1 MMDATAVINLSID
14 GREVQAQPGAMVI
27 QAADA
32 VGIYIPRF
40 CYHEKLSIAA
50 NCRMCLVEV
59 EKAPKALPAC
69 ATPVAEG
76 MVVKTRSALAIQA
89 QQGTMEFLLINHPLD
104 CPVCDQGGECPL
116 QDQAMGYG
124 QDNSRYLENKRT
136 MPALDLGPLI
146 ATAMTRCIHCTRCV
160 RFGQEVAG
168 NMELGATG
176 RGESMAITT
185 YLDGT
190 VDSEVSGNMIDL
202 CPVGALTSKPY
213 RFTARPWELLSHDAI
228 SPHDCL
234 GSNLTIQTAQG
245 KVKRVVPRTNESVNE
260 CWLSDRDRF
269 AYAGADGDDRFT
281 QPLVRTSEGMKEVSW
296 EQALKEA
303 VEILKEAEK
312 APGQG
317 VGALIHPMSSA
328 EEFFLLQKL
337 IRGLGSCHIDHR
349 LFQKDFSDDVF
360 MPDYPGIETPLSEF
374 DQVGGVLLI
383 GCDLRKELPLASLRV
398 RRMALAGGQVGVLGC
413 FSGNP
418 NFPVVAQKLVSPPD
432 LLGALCALV
441 LALEDGAN
449 ALPANLQ
456 SRADA
461 NGDADLFLS
470 LAQIL
475 DGAKG
480 GGLIILGQSAVNHP
494 EAAGLRAAAS
504 VLAEITGS
512 RTGWIHPNNSA
523 AAWWSGAVPHRLPGG
538 VKAAGEGVD
547 AQAMT
552 ELDLDTVVLFGVEPA
567 LDHADPASLNKL
579 LARARNVISFNA
591 FRSGVPDQARIAL
604 PIAPYTESSGTF
616 LNCNGKMQFSRAAI
630 KSQGNSRPGWKI
642 LRVLGNFLDLDGF
655 DYVDISDVSME
666 LPEPTQVCARTMPQ
680 AWSSPNASRAS
691 VVAGSLFRVG
701 DVPIYRGDPVVRRAT
716 ALERTQ
722 DGWRASYCRLHPQEM
737 VSRGLSD
744 GGKARVFNEFDSLS
758 IGVLSDTG
766 IPPGSIYLAG
776 AHPEASALTVSERL
790 SVEAI
795 G

>member
-1 MMDATAVINLSID
+1 MMDATVVINLSID
-14 GREVQAQPGAMVI
+14 GREVQAQPGAMII

-213 RFTARPWELLSHDAI
+213 RFTARPWELLSHNAV

-245 KVKRVVPRTNESVNE
+245 NVKRVVPRTNESVNE

-269 AYAGADGDDRFT
+269 AYAGADCDDRFT

-296 EQALKEA
+296 EQALKET
-303 VEILKEAEK
+303 VGILKEAET

-374 DQVGGVLLI
+374 DQIGGVLLI

-432 LLGALCALV
+432 LLGALCTLV
-441 LALEDGAN
+441 LALEGGAD
-449 ALPANLQ
+449 ALPANLK

-461 NGDADLFLS
+461 NGDSDRFLS
-470 LAQIL
+470 LAHIL

-494 EAAGLRAAAS
+494 EAAGLRAATS
-504 VLAEITGS
+504 VLADITGS
-512 RTGWIHPNNSA
+512 QTGWIHPNNSA

-538 VKAAGEGVD
+538 VKAAGEGAN

-552 ELDLDTVVLFGVEPA
+552 ELDLDTVVLFGLEPA

-579 LARARNVISFNA
+579 LAQARSVISFNA

-666 LPEPTQVCARTMPQ
+666 LPEPTQACARTMPQ
-680 AWSSPNASRAS
+680 AWSSPNAGRAS

-744 GGKARVFNEFDSLS
+744 GGRARVFNEFDSVS

>member
-1 MMDATAVINLSID
+1 MDATVMINLSID
-14 GREVQAQPGAMVI
+14 GREVQAHPGAMII

-59 EKAPKALPAC
+59 EKAPKPLPAC

-76 MVVKTRSALAIQA
+76 MVVKTRSALATEA

-124 QDNSRYLENKRT
+124 QDHSRYLESKRA

-146 ATAMTRCIHCTRCV
+146 ATSMTRCIHCTRCV
-160 RFGQEVAG
+160 RFGQEIAG
-168 NMELGATG
+168 AMELGATG
-176 RGESMAITT
+176 RGESMVIET

-213 RFTARPWELLSHDAI
+213 RFTARPWELLSHNAV

-245 KVKRVVPRTNESVNE
+245 NVKRVVPRTNESINE

-269 AYAGADGDDRFT
+269 AYAGADCDDRFT
-281 QPLVRTSEGMKEVSW
+281 QPLVRTSDGMKEVSW

-303 VEILKEAEK
+303 VGILKEAET
-312 APGQG
+312 APGLG

-349 LFQKDFSDDVF
+349 LFQKDFSDDAS
-360 MPDYPGIETPLSEF
+360 MPDYPGIETPLPEF
-374 DQVGGVLLI
+374 DQLSGVVLI

-398 RRMALAGGQVGVLGC
+398 RRMALAGGQVGMLGC
-413 FSGNP
+413 FAGDP
-418 NFPVVAQKLVSPPD
+418 NFPVAARELVSPPD
-432 LLGALCALV
+432 LLGALCTLV
-441 LALEDGAN
+441 LALEGGAD
-449 ALPANLQ
+449 ALPAHLQ
-456 SRADA
+456 SRIDP
-461 NGDADLFLS
+461 NGDSDRFLS
-470 LAQIL
+470 LARIL

-480 GGLIILGQSAVNHP
+480 NGLIILGQSAVNHP

-512 RTGWIHPNNSA
+512 QVGWIHPNNSA

-538 VKAAGEGVD
+538 VKPAVEGAN
-547 AQAMT
+547 AQSMT
-552 ELDLDTVVLFGVEPA
+552 ELDLDTVVLFGLEPA

-579 LARARNVISFNA
+579 LARARSVISFNA

-642 LRVLGNFLDLDGF
+642 LRVLGNFLDLEGF

-666 LPEPTQVCARTMPQ
+666 LPEPTQVRARTKPQ
-680 AWSSPNASRAS
+680 AWSSPS
-691 VVAGSLFRVG
+691 VWRTSIVAGSLFRVG

-716 ALERTQ
+716 ALGRTQ
-722 DGWRASYCRLHPQEM
+722 DGWRARFCRLHPQEM

-744 GGKARVFNEFDSLS
+744 GGKARVFNEVGSVS
-758 IGVLSDTG
+758 IGVLSDSG

-776 AHPEASALTVSERL
+776 AHPEASELTVSDRL

>member
-1 MMDATAVINLSID
+1 
-14 GREVQAQPGAMVI
+14 
-27 QAADA
+27 
-32 VGIYIPRF
+32 
-40 CYHEKLSIAA
+40 
-50 NCRMCLVEV
+50 
-59 EKAPKALPAC
+59 
-69 ATPVAEG
+69 
-76 MVVKTRSALAIQA
+76 
-89 QQGTMEFLLINHPLD
+89 
-104 CPVCDQGGECPL
+104 
-116 QDQAMGYG
+116 
-124 QDNSRYLENKRT
+124 
-136 MPALDLGPLI
+136 
-146 ATAMTRCIHCTRCV
+146 
-160 RFGQEVAG
+160 
-168 NMELGATG
+168 
-176 RGESMAITT
+176 
-185 YLDGT
+185 
-190 VDSEVSGNMIDL
+190 
-202 CPVGALTSKPY
+202 
-213 RFTARPWELLSHDAI
+213 
-228 SPHDCL
+228 
-234 GSNLTIQTAQG
+234 
-245 KVKRVVPRTNESVNE
+245 
-260 CWLSDRDRF
+260 
-269 AYAGADGDDRFT
+269 
-281 QPLVRTSEGMKEVSW
+281 
-296 EQALKEA
+296 
-303 VEILKEAEK
+303 
-312 APGQG
+312 
-317 VGALIHPMSSA
+317 MSSA

>member
-1 MMDATAVINLSID
+1 MDAAVMINLSID
-14 GREVQAQPGAMVI
+14 GREVQAQPGAMII

-59 EKAPKALPAC
+59 EKAPKPLPAC

-76 MVVKTRSALAIQA
+76 MVVKTRSALAIEA

-124 QDNSRYLENKRT
+124 QDYSRYLENKRA
-136 MPALDLGPLI
+136 MPALNLGPLI
-146 ATAMTRCIHCTRCV
+146 ATSMTRCIHCTRCV

-176 RGESMAITT
+176 RGESMAIET

-213 RFTARPWELLSHDAI
+213 RFTARPWELLSHNAV

-245 KVKRVVPRTNESVNE
+245 NVKRVVPRTNESVNE

-269 AYAGADGDDRFT
+269 AYAGADCDDRFT
-281 QPLVRTSEGMKEVSW
+281 QPLVRTNDGMKEVSW
-296 EQALKEA
+296 EQALEE
-303 VEILKEAEK
+303 VVGILKEAD
-312 APGQG
+312 AASGLG

-349 LFQKDFSDDVF
+349 LFQKDFSDDAS
-360 MPDYPGIETPLSEF
+360 MPAYPGIETPLPEF
-374 DQVGGVLLI
+374 DHLGGALLI

-398 RRMALAGGQVGVLGC
+398 RRMALAGGKVGMLGC
-413 FSGNP
+413 FLGNP
-418 NFPVVAQKLVSPPD
+418 NFPVAAQELVSPPD
-432 LLGALCALV
+432 LLGALCTLV
-441 LALEDGAN
+441 LALEGGMD
-449 ALPANLQ
+449 ALPAQLQ
-456 SRADA
+456 SRVDR
-461 NGDADLFLS
+461 NGDSDRFLS

-475 DGAKG
+475 DDTKG
-480 GGLIILGQSAVNHP
+480 NGSIILGQSALNHP

-504 VLAEITGS
+504 VLSEITGYQV
-512 RTGWIHPNNSA
+512 GWIHPNNSA
-523 AAWWSGAVPHRLPGG
+523 AAWWFGAVPHRLPGG
-538 VKAAGEGVD
+538 VRSAGEGAN
-547 AQAMT
+547 AQSIT
-552 ELDLDTVVLFGVEPA
+552 ELDLDAVVLFGLEPA

-579 LARARNVISFNA
+579 LARARSVISFNA

-642 LRVLGNFLDLDGF
+642 LRVLGNFLDLEGF
-655 DYVDISDVSME
+655 DYVDISDVLME
-666 LPEPTQVCARTMPQ
+666 LPEPPQVSARTKPQ
-680 AWSSPNASRAS
+680 AWSSTNAWRSNI
-691 VVAGSLFRVG
+691 VAESLFRVG
-701 DVPIYRGDPVVRRAT
+701 DVPIYGGDPVVRRAT
-716 ALERTQ
+716 ALARTQ
-722 DGWRASYCRLHPQEM
+722 DGWRARFCRLHPQDM
-737 VSRGLSD
+737 ASRGLSD
-744 GGKARVFNEFDSLS
+744 GGKARVFNEVDSIS

-776 AHPEASALTVSERL
+776 AHPEASELTVSDRL

>member
-1 MMDATAVINLSID
+1 MDAAVMINLSID
-14 GREVQAQPGAMVI
+14 GREVQAQPGAMII

-59 EKAPKALPAC
+59 EKAPKPLPAC

-76 MVVKTRSALAIQA
+76 MVVKTRSALAIEA

-124 QDNSRYLENKRT
+124 QDYSRYLENKRA
-136 MPALDLGPLI
+136 MPALNLGPLI
-146 ATAMTRCIHCTRCV
+146 ATSMTRCIHCTRCV

-176 RGESMAITT
+176 RGESMAIET

-213 RFTARPWELLSHDAI
+213 RFTARPWELLSHNAV

-245 KVKRVVPRTNESVNE
+245 NVKRVVPRTNESVNE

-269 AYAGADGDDRFT
+269 AYAGADCDDRFT
-281 QPLVRTSEGMKEVSW
+281 QPLVRTNDGMKEVSW
-296 EQALKEA
+296 EQALEE
-303 VEILKEAEK
+303 VVGILKEAD
-312 APGQG
+312 AASGLG

-349 LFQKDFSDDVF
+349 LFQKDFSDDAS
-360 MPDYPGIETPLSEF
+360 MPAYPGIETPLPEF
-374 DQVGGVLLI
+374 DHLGGALLI

-398 RRMALAGGQVGVLGC
+398 RRMALAGGKVGMLGC
-413 FSGNP
+413 FLGNP
-418 NFPVVAQKLVSPPD
+418 NFPVAAQELVSPPD
-432 LLGALCALV
+432 LLGALCTLV
-441 LALEDGAN
+441 LALEGGMD
-449 ALPANLQ
+449 ALPAQLQ
-456 SRADA
+456 SRVDR
-461 NGDADLFLS
+461 NGNSDRFLS

-475 DGAKG
+475 DDTKG
-480 GGLIILGQSAVNHP
+480 NGLIILGQSALNHP

-504 VLAEITGS
+504 VLSKITGYQV
-512 RTGWIHPNNSA
+512 GWIHPNNSA
-523 AAWWSGAVPHRLPGG
+523 AAWWFGAVPHRLPGG
-538 VKAAGEGVD
+538 VRSAGEGAN
-547 AQAMT
+547 AQSIT
-552 ELDLDTVVLFGVEPA
+552 ELDLDAVVLFGLEPA

-579 LARARNVISFNA
+579 LARARSVISFNA

-642 LRVLGNFLDLDGF
+642 LRVLGNFLDLEGF
-655 DYVDISDVSME
+655 DYVDISDVLME
-666 LPEPTQVCARTMPQ
+666 LPEPPQVSARTKPQ
-680 AWSSPNASRAS
+680 AWSSTNAWRSNI
-691 VVAGSLFRVG
+691 VAESLFRVG
-701 DVPIYRGDPVVRRAT
+701 DVPIYGGDPVVRRAT
-716 ALERTQ
+716 ALARTQ
-722 DGWRASYCRLHPQEM
+722 DGWRARFCRLHPQDM
-737 VSRGLSD
+737 ASRGLSD
-744 GGKARVFNEFDSLS
+744 GGKARVFNEVDSIS

-776 AHPEASALTVSERL
+776 AHPEASELTVSDRL